1 MNRWISNTLGIVMI
15 GAVVLGIYGA
25 WDGWHHVLVAVD
37 HWGAAAPASG
47 KTDAV
52 LDHLNR
58 PCKGPSGPDA
68 CGTLAQINK
77 TAIDAGDAIVRTQ
90 LIERAAQPHI
100 IAAMDEF
107 GQTAKHLS
115 STADS
120 LSGTAHSA
128 TRTLDAATDTIGE
141 GKRTIAAAQPL
152 LAQLTANGASLQ
164 ATTDTLND
172 TLKRKAVSEMLDNLA
187 GATGQGNAILG
198 DFRQVADK
206 ARADYLRPVPWYMQP
221 VHRAGDVL
229 DIGAAIARHTP

>member
-1 MNRWISNTLGIVMI
+1 MRAIIKIAIAAGASTLAALSVW
-15 GAVVLGIYGA
+15 GACGLTR
-25 WDGWHHVLVAVD
+25 HVIIAVD
-37 HWGAAAPASG
+37 RWGSAAPTYG
-47 KTDAV
+47 KIDAV

-58 PCKGPSGPDA
+58 PCKGASGPDA

-90 LIERAAQPHI
+90 LIERTAQPHI
-100 IAAMDEF
+100 VAAMDEF

-152 LAQLTANGASLQ
+152 LSQLTANGASLQ

-172 TLKRKAVSEMLDNLA
+172 TLKRKAVGEMLDNLA
-187 GATGQGNAILG
+187 GITGHANAITG
-198 DFRQVADK
+198 DAQRVSDDLTRRYFA
-206 ARADYLRPVPWYMQP
+206 PSPWYKKVGP
-221 VHRAGDVL
+221 FVELGTKVGNKALGL
-229 DIGAAIARHTP
+229 W